1 MRGREGKRTD
11 DKRREEKKRE
21 GRKKGAYN
29 SEVVREILP
38 GLIRPGS
45 NTSYNFH
52 FAYSGNTARP
62 VRLTQS
68 SRPP

>member
-11 DKRREEKKRE
+11 DKRRDEKKRE
-21 GRKKGAYN
+21 GRNKGAYN

-52 FAYSGNTARP
+52 FAYRGNTVRP
-62 VRLTQS
+62 VRLTQTS
-68 SRPP
+68 KPS

>member
-1 MRGREGKRTD
+1 MRGREEREE
-11 DKRREEKKRE
+11 KRRERRE
-21 GRKKGAYN
+21 RERRERED
-29 SEVVREILP
+29 SEVVREIHP